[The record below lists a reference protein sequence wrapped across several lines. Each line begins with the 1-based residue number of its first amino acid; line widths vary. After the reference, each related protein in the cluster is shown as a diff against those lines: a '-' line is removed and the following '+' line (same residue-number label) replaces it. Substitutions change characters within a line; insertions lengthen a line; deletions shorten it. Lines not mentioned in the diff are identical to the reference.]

1 MAVRSRSAIRS
12 ARPVR
17 GSSCTCSI
25 RSSAPVADAAW
36 HRSASAAVRA
46 ARCWLNMPDSRAA
59 TMSALLHWKLERD
72 ADGLGWL
79 TLDKRGAPTNTLSA
93 AVLNELRTVLG
104 ELAGE
109 PPKGLVIRSGK
120 ENGFIAGA
128 DIDEFTELKSVDDA
142 VALVKRGWDTF
153 EELASAPYP
162 TLALVRGFCL
172 GGGMEL
178 ALACRYRVAVDEPST
193 RLGLPEV
200 MLGIVPGWGGIKR
213 LPRLTGAPA
222 ALDLLLTGRTVDA
235 RRARKLGIADE
246 CVPPRIMD
254 NTARGVLLQQPPPRR
269 VSFPLSLT
277 LNPLVRPLIAAQA
290 RKQVGSRARREHYP
304 APYAILDIWVKHDG
318 DPLAA
323 APSDPASIAHL
334 LQSAAARNLI
344 RAFKLQERL

>member
-1 MAVRSRSAIRS
+1 MAGPSRSAIRS
-12 ARPVR
+12 ARPAR

-25 RSSAPVADAAW
+25 RSSAPVEDGESR
-36 HRSASAAVRA
+36 RSASAAARA
-46 ARCWLNMPDSRAA
+46 VRCWSNVPDSRFA

-79 TLDKRGAPTNTLSA
+79 TFDKRAATTNALSA

-128 DIDEFTELKSVDDA
+128 DIDEFTELKSVEDA

-178 ALACRYRVAVDEPST
+178 ALACRYRVVVDEPGT
-193 RLGLPEV
+193 RLGL
-200 MLGIVPGWGGIKR
+200 
-213 LPRLTGAPA
+213 
-222 ALDLLLTGRTVDA
+222 
-235 RRARKLGIADE
+235 
-246 CVPPRIMD
+246 
-254 NTARGVLLQQPPPRR
+254 
-269 VSFPLSLT
+269 
-277 LNPLVRPLIAAQA
+277 
-290 RKQVGSRARREHYP
+290 
-304 APYAILDIWVKHDG
+304 
-318 DPLAA
+318 
-323 APSDPASIAHL
+323 
-334 LQSAAARNLI
+334 
-344 RAFKLQERL
+344 